1 MNRENKEARGYTKR
15 LTITIRKGNTLS
27 VTSAPMESELPI
39 PFPGDVNPANRPRLL
54 KALAEQIAK
63 DLAPFDF
70 GEIPE
75 NPNAAWISS
84 ALRQALNL
92 LVVEQ
97 GKSLGA
103 VLYRIDVN
111 ERKIKRAMAAAGSDE
126 RLDLLTQHVLEREA
140 AKVWMRHNYT
150 P

>member
-1 MNRENKEARGYTKR
+1 
-15 LTITIRKGNTLS
+15 
-27 VTSAPMESELPI
+27 MESELPI

>member
-1 MNRENKEARGYTKR
+1 MD
-15 LTITIRKGNTLS
+15 
-27 VTSAPMESELPI
+27 SELPI
-39 PFPGDVNPANRPRLL
+39 PFPGEVSLGGRPKLL

-63 DLAPFDF
+63 DLSTFDF
-70 GEIPE
+70 GPIPE
-75 NPNAAWISS
+75 SPDAAWIIAS
-84 ALRQALNL
+84 LRMALNH

-111 ERKIKRAMAAAGSDE
+111 EQKIKRAMAATGSDE
-126 RLDLLTQHVLEREA
+126 RLELLTQHVLEREA
-140 AKVWMRHNYT
+140 VKVWTRFNYT